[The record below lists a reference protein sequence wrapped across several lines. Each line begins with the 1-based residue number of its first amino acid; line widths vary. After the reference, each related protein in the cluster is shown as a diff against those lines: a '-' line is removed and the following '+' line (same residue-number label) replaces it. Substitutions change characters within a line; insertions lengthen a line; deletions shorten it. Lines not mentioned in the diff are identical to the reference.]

1 MNGFFTRLIALS
13 ALVALMVS
21 AQPTTASGV
30 SVTVTPTASS
40 SSPQNIQVQWTA
52 TGQYVTGTTITLTT
66 SPAFTSISDA
76 CTSTETDLNDDG
88 FYDGSITATT
98 TASATYTVTSST
110 AGDLTMNLCLSYAF
124 GATAANYSISILSSN
139 PVDFGSALFYANG
152 GNQVTV
158 TATVP
163 ATLAFSIRNALD
175 TSDTNT
181 CAMGSLSL
189 TSTSTCAYRLRI
201 ATNASNGFQA
211 QIRANQDFGTGSA
224 TMTNVTNDG
233 SQPSAGTEL
242 YGLSRIVAATEG
254 GRNTTTGAFTLATTE
269 ANPTGFT
276 FGTDPSAVP
285 TSSAQTIFITGS
297 AFQTGAAPSA
307 TTTQLVEHAA
317 SISAGTAAGN
327 YSQIVTYTVTGSF

>member
-1 MNGFFTRLIALS
+1 MNGLLTRIVALGS
-13 ALVALMVS
+13 LVALLFV
-21 AQPTTASGV
+21 ARPITAAGT
-30 SVTVTPTASS
+30 TVTINPTASS
-40 SSPQNIQVQWTA
+40 SSPQNIQIQWTA
-52 TGQYVTGTTITLTT
+52 SSQYVTGTTITVTT
-66 SPAFTSISDA
+66 SPAFTSISDS
-76 CTSTETDLNDDG
+76 CTSTEHDINDDG
-88 FYDGSITATT
+88 FYDGSFTSTS

-110 AGDLTMNLCLSYAF
+110 AADVSMNLCLQFAF
-124 GATAANYSISILSSN
+124 SASAANYSISILSSS

-163 ATLAFSIRNALD
+163 ATLAFSIRDSLD
-175 TSDTNT
+175 TADTNT
-181 CAMGSLSL
+181 CAMGTLSLS
-189 TSTSTCAYRLRI
+189 STSTCAYRLRI

-211 QIRANQDFGTGSA
+211 QLQANQDFGTGSA

-242 YGLSRIVAATEG
+242 YGLSRVVAATQG
-254 GRNTTTGAFTLATTE
+254 GRNTTTGAFTVAVTE
-269 ANPTGFT
+269 ANPAGFT
-276 FGTDPSAVP
+276 FGTDPSPVP
-285 TSSAQTIFITGS
+285 TSSAQTIFINGS

-317 SISAGTAAGN
+317 SISAGTAAGS